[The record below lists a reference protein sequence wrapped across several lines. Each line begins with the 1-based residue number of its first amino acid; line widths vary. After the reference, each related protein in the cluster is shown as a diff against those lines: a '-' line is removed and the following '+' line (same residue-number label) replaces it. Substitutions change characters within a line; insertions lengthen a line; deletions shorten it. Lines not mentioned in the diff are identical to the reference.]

1 MKYFKKIVGE
11 KVYLSPVNSLD
22 VELFCK
28 WLNDS
33 RTTDGIDKTKDVV
46 TIENETEYL
55 TDTAKKGSYQFAIVD
70 SETDN
75 LIGICGFN
83 NIDHI
88 NQSAEV
94 GIFIGEEEKR
104 SKGYGTCALNLLLS
118 YGFNTLNLY
127 SIYLGVYS
135 FNERA
140 YNCYKK
146 VGFKDIGRRRKC
158 RYYNGK
164 RYDLI
169 YLDILKEE
177 FNDKD

>member
-83 NIDHI
+83 IIDHI

-94 GIFIGEEEKR
+94 LIFIGE
-104 SKGYGTCALNLLLS
+104 
-118 YGFNTLNLY
+118 
-127 SIYLGVYS
+127 
-135 FNERA
+135 
-140 YNCYKK
+140 
-146 VGFKDIGRRRKC
+146 
-158 RYYNGK
+158 
-164 RYDLI
+164 
-169 YLDILKEE
+169 
-177 FNDKD
+177 